1 MPRDTSASLL
11 AELDVLEA
19 LLPTQPPGSNSSS
32 SSSMPASQAAAA
44 PAATSAPAATRAP
57 AAQAAAAPA
66 ATSAPA
72 ATPAPAAQAAAAP
85 VATSAPAATPA
96 PAAQAAA
103 APSATSASAATPPPA
118 AQAAAEPATAET
130 RAAPARSPARW
141 RNKRLRPSEPQSPK
155 RSSPSRS
162 PTPVHPLQPC
172 ELQAAN
178 FEALRSIAEQLTES
192 QQEQTSQPA
201 GAPKKRPRTPP
212 TSKFPAA
219 APPPAAK
226 AKPSKAPAAPA
237 PTAPPA
243 KARPKTITSLHAA
256 PVAHEQQ
263 AAAASGADLRP
274 PEGWRRANEHW
285 REGTQRFGDRGF
297 GGKNWWFAMRQAARE
312 NNTLGE
318 FFSKYPAPYAK
329 PKPAGWKSS
338 GRRDF

>member
-32 SSSMPASQAAAA
+32 SSSMPAS
-44 PAATSAPAATRAP
+44 
-57 AAQAAAAPA
+57 QAAAAPA

-312 NNTLGE
+312 NNTLSE

-329 PKPAGWKSS
+329 PKPAGWTSS
-338 GRRDF
+338 GRRDFSDR